1 MIYVE
6 TCFVSFI
13 VYAKSRTSLVNVPGK
28 FFYVHFI
35 YEAKTYRF
43 CCNDTFIYDVI
54 VSDYLDFYG
63 CVILYTFHAL
73 QNVNVGVYNLW
84 LAYIVHAIDLA
95 IAIDQALIR
104 DLVVYVT
111 AVTSVRWCLPA
122 NPRPHAQQNWWKNIS
137 TIHIDIFRTKY
148 IK

>member
-6 TCFVSFI
+6 TWFVSFI
-13 VYAKSRTSLVNVPGK
+13 VYAKSRTILVNVAGK

-43 CCNDTFIYDVI
+43 CCNDIFILDVI
-54 VSDYLDFYG
+54 ASDYLDFYG

-73 QNVNVGVYNLW
+73 QNVNVGVYNW
-84 LAYIVHAIDLA
+84 MVGIYFHSIDLA

-122 NPRPHAQQNWWKNIS
+122 NPRPLAQQNWEQDEKIYQL
-137 TIHIDIFRTKY
+137 Y
-148 IK
+148 I